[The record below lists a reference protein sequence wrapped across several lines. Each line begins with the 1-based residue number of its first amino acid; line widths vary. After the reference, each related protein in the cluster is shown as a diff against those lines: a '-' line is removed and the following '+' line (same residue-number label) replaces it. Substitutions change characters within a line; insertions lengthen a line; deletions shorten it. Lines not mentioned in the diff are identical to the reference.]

1 MERLFF
7 MFFDQIWRILSSR
20 AFLRFWIV
28 VGVIC
33 VFLAIFFGLPMT
45 GSEFF
50 SQLWVRIG
58 IIALILSPILGWYGW
73 KFFRRRRKAK
83 DLEDSLVK
91 APVGDGEVLN
101 TRFAEALEKLKK
113 SGGKNYLYDLPWYV
127 IIGPPGAGK
136 TTALKYSGVEFP
148 GQDVLAENAQGF
160 GGTKNVD
167 WWFAEQAVLIDTAGR
182 YTMQESDAEAD
193 KASWTAFL
201 DLLKKG
207 RPDQPINGVVLA
219 FSIEDI
225 LTGTPESLAQHAAV
239 VRERLG
245 EIHQTLRIDFPVYV
259 LFTKADLIS
268 GFREYFSTFSQSR
281 RKMVWGTTF
290 QTRDRREATHAHV
303 GSEFD
308 ALLTRLSDEVV
319 DRMVEEPDDTSR
331 IAIFGL
337 PGQMAM
343 LRENVVEFLRRVFEP
358 TRYDTNAI
366 LRGFYFT
373 SGTQEGTPIDQVL
386 GAMARD
392 GEGEGFQP
400 AFMSGKGKS
409 YFLHD
414 VLSKVI
420 FEERDWVNFD
430 RRAVRR
436 VTILRT
442 VSFVVIGLATAGA
455 MGAFGYSFWQNM
467 NLVRDSEA
475 HAALYQ
481 DTARN
486 ELDRAVIDDPDP
498 TPIIP
503 HLDSLRNMPAG
514 YGNPHN
520 ATFWE
525 GFGLNRSRELAT
537 SARRS
542 YSDGLER
549 MLRPRMMLELE
560 NTIPQMI
567 IDGDT
572 EGTYRALKVYMLLA
586 RDPEAKGN
594 GDEAIRIYFD
604 DVWQR
609 MMPGA
614 GRFDERAKL
623 MQHLDAMLE
632 LDSTQDTM
640 VKTDESIK
648 TRARESIVN
657 LPLAE
662 QAYAAIKEGAATSGV
677 PDFNLVEQVSGN
689 VNEVFRT
696 TDGSPLDQLGVPGLY
711 TFEGYW
717 GYFVDEM
724 GDAKKRLEEEQ
735 WVLGETGTRVNFDTQ
750 LANLENDL
758 FSTYRREFTLAWNG
772 MFEKLTVAKM
782 SADSPNFTLLSYAA
796 SPTNSPI
803 LRLAEVVNENTD
815 LIRLYDQIGGI
826 SEENAAKLI
835 ASGGN
840 GDLGGALGNAA
851 FDRIYARSGVFT
863 RVILENLG
871 NRAKIQTRA
880 GGGGGGLA
888 EDVDRRRV
896 QRITDDFKDW
906 QTLVKGD
913 FGNRPIDFM
922 LKAYASVQENRSN
935 AVFAPTPADDQLL
948 SQSLT
953 ALTRTNAGAPQ
964 AIAAM
969 NSAVET
975 EFRTAAENATLSD
988 LNRAL
993 NDEVTQFCKNE
1004 IAPFYPFD
1012 TGSARHLSPSIFG
1025 QFFGPGGKMDQFY
1038 SQHLAP
1044 YVLRESDGMRADTT
1058 TAVGQRLSAS
1068 ALAQFDRAQKIQR
1081 AFFASGSPTPEVNMS
1096 IKHVTSSPGVGL
1108 ATLTIHG
1115 KSIPTQ
1121 PDSTPAG
1128 FSWPGETAGVQIDLI
1143 PTRIGDAASFS
1154 FSQGRWDIAKWLAD
1168 GAPKVQGNVVTVR
1181 YTIKGQSITYRI
1193 EFDSSTVPFLM
1204 RELRD
1209 FSCPSSL
1216 E

>member
-1 MERLFF
+1 MEHLFF
-7 MFFDQIWRILSSR
+7 RFFHVIWRILTSR

-50 SQLWVRIG
+50 SRIWVRVAVIV
-58 IIALILSPILGWYGW
+58 LILSPILGWYLF
-73 KFFRRRRKAK
+73 KFIRRRRKAK
-83 DLEDSLVK
+83 ALEDSLVE

-101 TRFAEALEKLKK
+101 ERFSEALEKLKK
-113 SGGKNYLYDLPWYV
+113 TGGKNYLYELPWYV

-136 TTALKYSGVEFP
+136 TTALRYSGIDFP
-148 GQDVLAENAQGF
+148 GQDALTEGAQGF

-182 YTMQESDAEAD
+182 YVMQESDANAD
-193 KASWTAFL
+193 KASWSAFL
-201 DLLKKG
+201 ELLKKG
-207 RPDQPINGVVLA
+207 RPDQPINGVILA
-219 FSIEDI
+219 FSVEDM
-225 LTGTPESLAQHAAV
+225 LKGTPESLTQHAAV

-245 EIHQTLRIDFPVYV
+245 EIHQALRIDFPVYV
-259 LFTKADLIS
+259 LFTKADLIA
-268 GFREYFSTFSQSR
+268 GFREYFSSFSQAR
-281 RKMVWGTTF
+281 RKMAWGTTF
-290 QTRDRREATHAHV
+290 QTKDRREATHAQV
-303 GSEFD
+303 GEEFD
-308 ALLTRLSDEVV
+308 ALLSRLSDEVV

-331 IAIFGL
+331 IQIFGL

-343 LRENVVEFLRRVFEP
+343 LRENVVEFLRKVFEP

-386 GAMARD
+386 GAMSRD

-414 VLSKVI
+414 VLAKVI

-436 VTILRT
+436 VAILRT
-442 VSFVVIGLATAGA
+442 LAFSVIGLATTAA
-455 MGAFGYSFWQNM
+455 MAAFGYSFWQNAT
-467 NLVRDSEA
+467 LVRDAEA
-475 HAALYQ
+475 HAAVYL
-481 DTARN
+481 DSARN
-486 ELDRAVIDDPDP
+486 ELDNSLIQDPDP
-498 TPIIP
+498 TGVID
-503 HLDSLRNMPAG
+503 HLDALRNMPAG

-520 ATFWE
+520 PTFWE
-525 GFGLNRSRELAT
+525 GFGLNRSREIAN
-537 SARRS
+537 SARKA

-549 MLRPRMMLELE
+549 MLRPRMMLHLE
-560 NTIPQMI
+560 NEIPQLI

-572 EGTYRALKVYMLLA
+572 EGTYRALKVYMQLG
-586 RDPEAKGN
+586 RDLEAKGD
-594 GDEAIRIYFD
+594 GDEAIRNYFD
-604 DVWQR
+604 TEWQI

-614 GRFDERAKL
+614 TRFDERTKL

-632 LDSTQDTM
+632 LDTDQEVM
-640 VKTDESIK
+640 VKPDDNIK
-648 TRARESIVN
+648 GRARESIVN
-657 LPLAE
+657 LPLAD
-662 QAYAAIKEGAATSGV
+662 QAYAAIKEASSLSGV
-677 PDFNLVEQVSGN
+677 PDFNLVNRVSGN

-696 TDGSPLDQLGVPGLY
+696 TDGSPLDQLSVPGLY

-717 GYFVDEM
+717 GFFVDEM
-724 GDAKKRLEEEQ
+724 VSAKERLEDEQ
-735 WVLGETGTRVNFDTQ
+735 WVLGETGDRVNFNTQ
-750 LANLENDL
+750 LANLENEL
-758 FSTYRREFTLAWNG
+758 FSKYRREFTVAWNE
-772 MFEKLTVAKM
+772 MFEKLTIAKM
-782 SADSPNFTLLSYAA
+782 SADSPNYTLLSYAA

-803 LRLAEVVNENTD
+803 AELAEGVTEETN
-815 LIRLYDQIGGI
+815 LMRLYDEIGGI
-826 SEENAAKLI
+826 SETDAARLI

-840 GDLGGALGNAA
+840 AELGGALGSAA
-851 FDRIYARSGVFT
+851 YDRIYSRSGVFT
-863 RVILENLG
+863 RVILESLG
-871 NRAKIQTRA
+871 NRTKNQLRA
-880 GGGGGGLA
+880 SSGGLA

-906 QTLVKGD
+906 HTLIKGERP
-913 FGNRPIDFM
+913 NRPIDFM
-922 LKAYASVQENRSN
+922 LQAYASVQENRSN
-935 AVFAPTPADDQLL
+935 AAFAPTPADDQMLG
-948 SQSLT
+948 QALT
-953 ALTRTNAGAPQ
+953 ALTRTNAGAPDV
-964 AIAAM
+964 IARM
-969 NSAVET
+969 NSAVAT
-975 EFRTAAENATLSD
+975 EFRTAAENATLAE
-988 LNRAL
+988 LTRAL
-993 NDEVTQFCKNE
+993 NDEVAQFCKTE
-1004 IAPFYPFD
+1004 IAPFYPFSG
-1012 TGSARHLSPSIFG
+1012 GSSRHLSPSIFG

-1044 YVLRESDGMRADTT
+1044 YVIRTSDGLRADPG
-1058 TAVGQRLSAS
+1058 TAVGQRLSGS

-1108 ATLTIHG
+1108 ANLNIHG
-1115 KSIPTQ
+1115 KTIPTQ

-1128 FSWPGETAGVQIDLI
+1128 FSWPGETAGVSIELI
-1143 PTRIGDAASFS
+1143 PTRIGNQATFE

-1181 YTIKGQSITYRI
+1181 YTIRGQSITYRI

-1209 FSCPSSL
+1209 FSCPTSL

>member
-1 MERLFF
+1 MERFVF
-7 MFFDQIWRILSSR
+7 GMFHTIGRVLTSR
-20 AFLRFWIV
+20 AFLKFWIV
-28 VGVIC
+28 VGVLC

-50 SQLWVRIG
+50 SKLWVRLG
-58 IIALILSPILGWYGW
+58 IIFLIISPILGYYGW
-73 KFFRRRRKAK
+73 KFARRRRKAK
-83 DLEDSLVK
+83 DLEDSLVQ

-101 TRFAEALEKLKK
+101 TRFSEALAKLKA

-136 TTALKYSGVEFP
+136 TTALKYSGIEFP
-148 GQDVLAENAQGF
+148 GQDVLADNAQGF

-167 WWFAEQAVLIDTAGR
+167 WWFAEDAVLIDTAGR

-219 FSIEDI
+219 FSIEDL
-225 LTGTPESLAQHAAV
+225 LTGTPETLASHAAI

-268 GFREYFSTFSQSR
+268 GFREYFNSFSQSR
-281 RKMVWGTTF
+281 RKMAWGTTF
-290 QTRDRREATHAHV
+290 QTRDRREATHAQV
-303 GSEFD
+303 AEEFD

-343 LRENVVEFLRRVFEP
+343 LKDNVTEFLRRVFEP

-386 GAMARD
+386 GAMAQD
-392 GEGEGFQP
+392 HGDGFQP

-436 VTILRT
+436 VAILRT
-442 VSFVVIGLATAGA
+442 LAFSVIGLATAAA
-455 MGAFGYSFWQNM
+455 MGAFGYSFWQNA
-467 NLVRDSEA
+467 NLVRDAEA
-475 HAALYQ
+475 HAAVYL
-481 DTARN
+481 DSARN
-486 ELDRAVIDDPDP
+486 ELDRAVVDDPDP
-498 TPIIP
+498 TPVIP
-503 HLDSLRNMPAG
+503 HLDALRNMPAG

-525 GFGLNRSRELAT
+525 GFGLNRSREIEL
-537 SARRS
+537 SARAA

-560 NTIPQMI
+560 NAIPQMI

-572 EGTYRALKVYMLLA
+572 EGTYRALKIYMLLA
-586 RDPEAKGN
+586 KDPEAKGE
-594 GDEAIRIYFD
+594 GDEAIRNYFQ
-604 DVWQR
+604 DVWTV
-609 MMPGA
+609 MLPGA
-614 GRFDERAKL
+614 TRFDERQHL
-623 MQHLDAMLE
+623 FDHLDAMLD
-632 LDSTQDTM
+632 LDRNQDTM

-662 QAYAAIKEGAATSGV
+662 QAYAAIKEGAIVSGV
-677 PDFNLVEQVSGN
+677 PDFNLVERVSGN
-689 VNEVFRT
+689 VGEVFRT

-724 GDAKKRLEEEQ
+724 VQAKERLAEEQ
-735 WVLGETGTRVNFDTQ
+735 WVLGETGDRVNFDTQ
-750 LANLENDL
+750 LANLENEL
-758 FSTYRREFTLAWNG
+758 FSKYRREFTLAWNA
-772 MFEKLTVAKM
+772 MFEKLTIAKM
-782 SADSPNFTLLSYAA
+782 SADAPNFTLLSYAA

-803 LRLAEVVNENTD
+803 LELAEAVTEETN
-815 LIRLYDQIGGI
+815 LMRLYDQIGGI
-826 SEENAAKLI
+826 SETDAAAIL
-835 ASGGN
+835 AGG
-840 GDLGGALGNAA
+840 GGELGGALGSAA
-851 FDRIYARSGVFT
+851 FDRIYSRSGVFS

-880 GGGGGGLA
+880 GSGGLA
-888 EDVDRRRV
+888 EDIDRRRV
-896 QRITDDFKDW
+896 QRISDDFKDW
-906 QTLVKGD
+906 QSLVKGD

-935 AVFAPTPADDQLL
+935 AVFAPTPADDQML
-948 SQSLT
+948 SQALT
-953 ALTRTNAGAPQ
+953 ALTRTNAGAPA
-964 AIAAM
+964 AIATM

-975 EFRTAAENATLSD
+975 EFRTAAENATLAD

-1004 IAPFYPFD
+1004 IAPFYPFSG
-1012 TGSARHLSPSIFG
+1012 GSARHLSPSIFG

-1044 YVLRESDGMRADTT
+1044 YVIRQSDGLRADPG
-1058 TAVGQRLSAS
+1058 TAVGQRLSGS

-1081 AFFASGSPTPEVNMS
+1081 AFFASGSNTPEVNMS

-1128 FSWPGETAGVQIDLI
+1128 FTWPGETAGVAIELI
-1143 PTRIGDAASFS
+1143 PTRLGNQASFD

-1168 GAPKVQGNVVTVR
+1168 GSPKVQGNVVTVR

-1209 FSCPSSL
+1209 FTCPTSL

>member
-1 MERLFF
+1 MEFLIYRVAHV
-7 MFFDQIWRILSSR
+7 IWRVLTSR

-50 SQLWVRIG
+50 SKLWVRIA
-58 IIALILSPILGWYGW
+58 IILLILSPILGLYL
-73 KFFRRRRKAK
+73 FRFLRRRKQARA
-83 DLEDSLVK
+83 LEESLVE
-91 APVGDGEVLN
+91 APAGDGEVLN
-101 TRFAEALEKLKK
+101 ERFAEALDKLKK

-136 TTALKYSGVEFP
+136 TTALKYSGIEFP
-148 GQDVLAENAQGF
+148 GQEVLADNAQGF

-167 WWFAEQAVLIDTAGR
+167 WWFAEDAVLIDTAGR

-193 KASWTAFL
+193 QASWSAFL

-225 LTGTPESLAQHAAV
+225 LTGTPETLASHAAV

-268 GFREYFSTFSQSR
+268 GFREYFNSFSQSR

-303 GSEFD
+303 GEEFD

-343 LRENVVEFLRRVFEP
+343 LRDNVVEFLRRVFEP

-366 LRGFYFT
+366 LRGFYFS

-392 GEGEGFQP
+392 EGEGFQP

-414 VLSKVI
+414 VLAKVI

-436 VTILRT
+436 MAILRT
-442 VSFVVIGLATAGA
+442 LGFAVIGLGTVAA
-455 MGAFGYSFWQNM
+455 MTAFGYSFWQNA
-467 NLVRDSEA
+467 NLVSDAEA
-475 HAALYQ
+475 HAAVYL
-481 DTARN
+481 DSARN

-498 TPIIP
+498 TPVIP
-503 HLDSLRNMPAG
+503 HLDGLRNMPAG
-514 YGNPHN
+514 YGNPHEP
-520 ATFWE
+520 TLWE
-525 GFGLNRSRELAT
+525 GFGLNRSREIAT
-537 SARRS
+537 SARAA

-549 MLRPRMMLELE
+549 MLRPRMMLHLE
-560 NTIPQMI
+560 NEIPQMI
-567 IDGDT
+567 IDDDT

-586 RDPEAKGN
+586 KDPEAKGD
-594 GDEAIRIYFD
+594 GDEAIRTYFRD
-604 DVWQR
+604 AWDR

-614 GRFDERAKL
+614 TRFDERQAL
-623 MQHLDAMLE
+623 FDHLEAMLQ
-632 LDSTQDTM
+632 LDDAKDTM
-640 VKTDESIK
+640 VKTDETIK

-657 LPLAE
+657 LPLAD
-662 QAYAAIKEGAATSGV
+662 QAYAAIKEGAIVSGV
-677 PDFNLVEQVSGN
+677 ADFNLVERVSGN
-689 VNEVFRT
+689 VGEVFRT

-724 GDAKKRLEEEQ
+724 ADAKKRLAEEQ
-735 WVLGETGTRVNFDTQ
+735 WVLGETGDRVNFDTQ
-750 LANLENDL
+750 LANLENEL
-758 FSTYRREFTLAWNG
+758 FSRYRREFTLAWNG
-772 MFEKLTVAKM
+772 MFDQLTVAKM
-782 SADSPNFTLLSYAA
+782 SADAPNFTLLSYAA

-803 LRLAEVVNENTD
+803 LELAEAVNEETD
-815 LIRLYDQIGGI
+815 LMRLYDQIGGI
-826 SEENAAKLI
+826 SEADAARLI
-835 ASGGN
+835 AGGGGG
-840 GDLGGALGNAA
+840 GDLGGALGDAA
-851 FDRIYARSGVFT
+851 FDRIYSRSGVFT

-880 GGGGGGLA
+880 GSGGLA

-906 QTLVKGD
+906 QSLVKGD

-935 AVFAPTPADDQLL
+935 AVFAPTPADDQML
-948 SQSLT
+948 SQALT
-953 ALTRTNAGAPQ
+953 ALTRTNAGAPE
-964 AIAAM
+964 AIATM
-969 NSAVET
+969 NSAVAT
-975 EFRTAAENATLSD
+975 EFRTAAENATLAD

-1004 IAPFYPFD
+1004 IAPFYPFS

-1044 YVLRESDGMRADTT
+1044 YVIRETDGLRADPG
-1058 TAVGQRLSAS
+1058 TAVGQRLSAN
-1068 ALAQFDRAQKIQR
+1068 ALRQFDRAQKIQR
-1081 AFFASGSPTPEVNMS
+1081 AFFASGSSTPEVNMS

-1154 FSQGRWDIAKWLAD
+1154 FSQGRWDIAKWLSD
-1168 GAPKVQGNVVTVR
+1168 GSPKVQGNVVTVR
-1181 YTIKGQSITYRI
+1181 YTIRGQSITYRI

-1209 FSCPSSL
+1209 FSCPTSL